1 MVGYSMAHKGTAFI
15 IDDRQ
20 ENIEMLSRM
29 LTMHGYNCESCMDG
43 KQVWQRLQ
51 EANPIV
57 ILTDLLMPML
67 DGYELCKMIKSDEKL
82 YDVPIIFLS
91 ARNEPKAVV
100 KAFEMGAVDYIPRP
114 FNLVEVLARVNTHVK
129 VYQQKQQIALMHE
142 AESHQL
148 RGMNQLKDDVLRI
161 ASHDLKNP
169 LSVIIGNAL
178 ILQDSLSKRGV
189 LFDDEKQQF
198 DQIRRSSENMMELI
212 RDLLDVVRVEGQVHI
227 EHEMVSLNTFLQNCY
242 DEFVLLADT
251 REIRFDF
258 IPIVPDI
265 QVFIAPSRFR
275 QVIQNLLSNAIKYT
289 DGGESVS
296 LVAGIVDDEVVIH
309 VIDTGIGIPASAL
322 PHLFTKFYRAD
333 NVHGRSESGAGL
345 GLAIVKSVVEQHKG
359 EISVQ
364 SEEGKGSHFTV
375 KLPRL

>member
-1 MVGYSMAHKGTAFI
+1 MTQKGTAFI
-15 IDDRQ
+15 IDDRL

-29 LTMHGYNCESCMDG
+29 LVMHGYDCVSCMDG
-43 KQVWQRLQ
+43 KDVWQRLQ
-51 EANPIV
+51 EVNPMV
-57 ILTDLLMPML
+57 ILTDLLMPTL
-67 DGYELCKMIKSDEKL
+67 DGFELCKMIKSDSKL

-91 ARNEPKAVV
+91 ARNESKAIV

-129 VYQQKQQIALMHE
+129 VYQQKQQIALLHQAE
-142 AESHQL
+142 AHQL

-189 LFDDEKQQF
+189 LFEDEKQQF

-227 EHEMVSLNTFLQNCY
+227 EREMVSLNTFLQNCY
-242 DEFVLLADT
+242 DEFVLLADSYD
-251 REIRFDF
+251 IRFEF
-258 IPIVPDI
+258 IPSVPD
-265 QVFIAPSRFR
+265 VEVLIAPSRFR
-275 QVIQNLLSNAIKYT
+275 QVVQNLLSNAIKYS
-289 DGGESVS
+289 DGGESVT
-296 LVAGIVDDEVVIH
+296 LVAGLVDDEVVIH

-322 PHLFTKFYRAD
+322 PHLFTKFYRAE
-333 NVHGRSESGAGL
+333 NVDGRRESGAGL

-359 EISVQ
+359 TISVQ

>member
-1 MVGYSMAHKGTAFI
+1 MAHKGTAFI